1 MKIKNFIFPFILV
14 LVLSTGCSQR
24 SDNRM
29 SNDNAL
35 GAEETLNDNFVDAE
49 EISHD
54 ILFGDEEIKN
64 IYYDNKDL
72 LNRIRD

>member
-1 MKIKNFIFPFILV
+1 
-14 LVLSTGCSQR
+14 
-24 SDNRM
+24 M